1 MEKWKTDKIIQDI
14 ELKGWSYQQDFVDS
28 HTLESLIDLFG
39 REFSPAR
46 VGKNQL
52 LQRQEGIRGDWVYW
66 IDPLDP
72 PSSLK
77 FAMDFL
83 NHLKE
88 GLNQAFFF
96 GLRDFECHLAKYP
109 PGTFY
114 KKHLDR
120 FEQDSSRG
128 FTFIFYLHS
137 DWTEA
142 DGGELV
148 LYHKDGRILETIIPR
163 PGSFMCFLP
172 GEFPHEVRIS
182 HKERWSLTGWIHTK
196 NLY

>member
-1 MEKWKTDKIIQDI
+1 MNFNHESKINEPGATTEKHWENMKRIGIPIKKIEATD
-14 ELKGWSYQQDFVDS
+14 L
-28 HTLESLIDLFG
+28 
-39 REFSPAR
+39 
-46 VGKNQL
+46 
-52 LQRQEGIRGDWVYW
+52 VY
-66 IDPLDP
+66 
-72 PSSLK
+72 
-77 FAMDFL
+77 
-83 NHLKE
+83 
-88 GLNQAFFF
+88 F